1 MKKAG
6 IWFVTVALL
15 LAGCG
20 GGASQ
25 PSQSPLPVELPE
37 TEPEVQMLELF
48 FSSGAGAWS
57 TEITLQPDGSFTGFY
72 SDADMGSSGE
82 GYPNGT
88 VYLCGFEGEFSE
100 KVPRDEYSWSMTL
113 ESLTHDYEEGKEWI
127 EDGVRYVSS
136 EPYGM
141 EQGTEFVL
149 YRPETPSEGLN
160 EEFWSWWPFRGNDSP
175 ETLELYGLW
184 NVEMGY
190 GFFG

>member
-1 MKKAG
+1 
-6 IWFVTVALL
+6 VTVALL

-113 ESLTHDYEEGKEWI
+113 ESLTHDYEEGKDAYYVTLA
-127 EDGVRYVSS
+127 DGKRRRFNRYENKSGLHLRINGRDYQSIKEMLIAENAKILS
-136 EPYGM
+136 EK
-141 EQGTEFVL
+141 E
-149 YRPETPSEGLN
+149 
-160 EEFWSWWPFRGNDSP
+160 
-175 ETLELYGLW
+175 
-184 NVEMGY
+184 
-190 GFFG
+190 